1 MLREPTGQDYPHTEA
16 HPTPALTI
24 DAGAVLETIP
34 DGFFAVDREWRFVYV
49 NGHAARLLRGD
60 KNELLGRNLWH
71 EFPDLVDTGFQA
83 HLLAAAKSRSS
94 WHFEEYYPPL
104 GKWFEVRL
112 HPTGEEYLSVYFQD
126 VTAKKR
132 TQEALRVSRERLDLV
147 LSSVDVGLWYCD
159 LPFDKLI
166 WNEITKAHFGLPADA
181 EVTIQTFY
189 QRIHPEDRERTRR
202 EIEKSIGGHSPFDCE
217 YRTIGLDEK
226 QRWVRATGRP
236 FYDASGK
243 PVRFDGITVEIT
255 EYKELLAKERESSAE
270 TELLSR
276 IGRMLAAELDLDKLV
291 QAITDAATELTGAA
305 FGSFFYNVTDR
316 AGESYML
323 YTLSG
328 APREAFAGFPMPRN
342 TDVFGPTFRGEGV
355 VRSGDITKDPRYG
368 HMAPYHGM
376 PEGHLPV
383 RSYLAVPVASRSGE
397 VIGGLFFGHPE
408 PDRFAANHERMVTSL
423 AAHASIAMDNAR
435 LLESMESARVALERS
450 NQELQQVAY
459 IASHDLQ
466 EPLRTIASFSQLLN
480 RQYGGKMGPDA
491 DELIRRVVD
500 AASRMK
506 TLIDDVLRYSS
517 LSSNDG
523 RFTALVDMERVVD
536 WCVEELR
543 GDIEEMSARVT
554 RDRLPAIT
562 KGDRQQLRLL
572 LSNLIGNAL
581 KYARPDAEP
590 HIHVS
595 AESAPDAVTFTVT
608 DNGEGFDPQYAD
620 RIFGMFRRLHGQEVP
635 GTGIGLA
642 LCRRIVELHGGKI
655 WAEGRPGDGAKFHF
669 TLPNN

>member
-1 MLREPTGQDYPHTEA
+1 MLREQTGQDYSQAEA

-24 DAGAVLETIP
+24 DAGAVLETIT
-34 DGFFAVDREWRFVYV
+34 DGFYAVDREWRLVYV
-49 NGHAARLLRGD
+49 NGQAARLLRRE

-71 EFPDLVDTGFQA
+71 EFPDVIGTGFEA

-94 WHFEEYYPPL
+94 SHFEEYYPPL
-104 GKWFEVRL
+104 GKWFEVSL
-112 HPTGEEYLSVYFQD
+112 HPTGNEYLSVYFHD
-126 VTAKKR
+126 VTAKK
-132 TQEALRVSRERLDLV
+132 TTEEALRVSRERLDLV
-147 LSSVDVGLWYCD
+147 LSSVDLGLWYCD

-166 WNEITKAHFGLPADA
+166 WNEITKAHFGLPANA

-202 EIEKSIGGHSPFDCE
+202 EIEESIGGHLPFDCE
-217 YRTIGLDEK
+217 YRTIGLDGK

-236 FYDASGK
+236 FYDASGN
-243 PVRFDGITVEIT
+243 PERFDGITVEIT

-305 FGSFFYNVTDR
+305 FGSFFYNIIDR
-316 AGESYML
+316 TGESYML

-328 APREAFAGFPMPRN
+328 APRDSFERFPMPRN
-342 TDVFGPTFRGEGV
+342 TEVFGPTFRGEGV

-368 HMAPYHGM
+368 QMPPYHGM

-383 RSYLAVPVASRSGE
+383 RSYLAVPVVSRSGE

-408 PDRFAANHERMVTSL
+408 PDRFAVNHERMVTSL

-435 LLESMESARVALERS
+435 LLESMERARVALERS

-480 RQYGGKMGPDA
+480 RQYGGRMGSDA
-491 DELIRRVVD
+491 DELIKRVVD

-517 LSSNDG
+517 LSSNEG
-523 RFTALVDMERVVD
+523 RHPGVVDMERVVD

-543 GDIEEMSARVT
+543 GDIEEKGARVT

-562 KGDRQQLRLL
+562 QGDRQQLRLL

-581 KYARPDAEP
+581 KYARPDAAP

-595 AESAPDAVTFTVT
+595 AQSAPDAVTFTVT
-608 DNGEGFDPQYAD
+608 DNGQGFDPQYAD
-620 RIFGMFRRLHGQEVP
+620 RIFGMFQHLHGQEVP

-655 WAEGRPGDGAKFHF
+655 WAEARPGEGARFHF
-669 TLPNN
+669 TLPNG